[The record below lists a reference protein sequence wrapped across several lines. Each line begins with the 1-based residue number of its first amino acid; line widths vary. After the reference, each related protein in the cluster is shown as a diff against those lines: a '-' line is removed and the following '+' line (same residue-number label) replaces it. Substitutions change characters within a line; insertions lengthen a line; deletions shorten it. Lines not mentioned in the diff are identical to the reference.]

1 MTTMAMAWQTKPH
14 PRYPRVANTVGNGI
28 LYPWVS
34 DDDEVQA
41 KHVSIN
47 ALIPIQQDNCKH
59 CRHLKIRC
67 QECATLD
74 TVSQLHAKHRYEND
88 NKRND

>member
-14 PRYPRVANTVGNGI
+14 PRYPRVANAVGNGI

-41 KHVSIN
+41 KHVSIKGSSQHKVDGEWFEIK
-47 ALIPIQQDNCKH
+47 LGKISRMLVKYEVLPIPNVIFVC
-59 CRHLKIRC
+59 
-67 QECATLD
+67 
-74 TVSQLHAKHRYEND
+74 
-88 NKRND
+88 